1 MISCGQIEN
10 PVDLTRGILCQPM
23 CLGVGVVLG
32 MRGGAAEL
40 FICQKAAAAL
50 AAASWHP
57 R

>member
-1 MISCGQIEN
+1 
-10 PVDLTRGILCQPM
+10 M

>member
-1 MISCGQIEN
+1 
-10 PVDLTRGILCQPM
+10 M

-32 MRGGAAEL
+32 MRVGAAEL